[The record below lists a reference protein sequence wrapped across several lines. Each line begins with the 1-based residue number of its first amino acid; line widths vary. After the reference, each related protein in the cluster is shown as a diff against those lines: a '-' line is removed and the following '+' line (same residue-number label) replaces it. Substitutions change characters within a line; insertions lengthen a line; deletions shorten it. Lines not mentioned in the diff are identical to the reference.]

1 MIAQPDSPPVIG
13 VLLAAGRGRRFA
25 ASLADEADPGIDRN
39 KLLARLPD
47 DIPVAVASAG
57 KLLAVLPRVLAVVR
71 TGGDELATALRLA
84 GCDIVVCE
92 QADLGMGASLAWGAR
107 ALLAQDA
114 VPRFDSCVVA
124 LADMPWLSLATLDA
138 LLLQLAHHPVAAPS
152 FQGIRGHPVGFQR
165 ALWPE
170 LAALTGDHGAQDI
183 LRRHGVATWEC
194 GDAAILRDVDTVQDL
209 HRG

>member
-1 MIAQPDSPPVIG
+1 MMARPDPPPVIG
-13 VLLAAGRGRRFA
+13 LLLAAGRGRRFA
-25 ASLADEADPGIDRN
+25 ASLAGGANEGVDRN

-47 DIPVAVASAG
+47 DIPVAAASAQ
-57 KLLAVLPRVLAVVR
+57 KLLAVVPKVLAVVR
-71 TGGDELATALRLA
+71 TDGDALASALRQA

-92 QADLGMGASLAWGAR
+92 QADLGMGASLACGAR
-107 ALLAQDA
+107 ALLAQAA
-114 VPRFDSCVVA
+114 VPGFDSCIVA

-138 LLLQLAHHPVAAPS
+138 LLAQLARHAIVAPS

-170 LAALTGDHGAQDI
+170 LAALAGDRGAQDI
-183 LRRHGVATWEC
+183 LKRHGVATWEC

-209 HRG
+209 RRG